1 LAGPSSAPTAEPD
14 DPDPLG
20 GPTRRAAT
28 RFAELI
34 CPPEVR
40 AARRL
45 ERVLGEFGLMLR
57 SLSPAARK
65 ALVAGLLAVDQ
76 GARLYPPARGRRMA
90 RLDDQVAGAYL
101 RALLARRGPAAE
113 LVQRLRGV
121 IVMCYYELPEVQLEI
136 GYDPAPYIAAVSRR
150 RMESY
155 GAEIRRG
162 EAAVTARQEQGQP

>member
-1 LAGPSSAPTAEPD
+1 
-14 DPDPLG
+14 
-20 GPTRRAAT
+20 
-28 RFAELI
+28 
-34 CPPEVR
+34 
-40 AARRL
+40 
-45 ERVLGEFGLMLR
+45 MLR

-65 ALVAGLLAVDQ
+65 GLVAGLLAVDQ
-76 GARLYPPARGRRMA
+76 GARLYPPSRGRRMA

-150 RMESY
+150 RMEAY
-155 GAEIRRG
+155 GAEIRSG
-162 EAAVTARQEQGQP
+162 EAAVTARQEQRQP